1 MNRPE
6 IKKIIQSIERKDVEN
21 LIICKL
27 DSLTRSLQDLLKLIE
42 LCTDNDVNLISID
55 ENINLSTAAGR
66 LLVHILGIFAQFDR
80 DNISARTVSGLKE
93 KARQGEY
100 PWGLVPYGYSKTEN
114 RILYQVEEEIKVIK
128 KLHKKYCLDNLSE
141 KAISNTM
148 KKIYNINVSERDV
161 VKWLSKPIYMG
172 DVIIK
177 GESFKIIE
185 PIFSEEELKAF
196 EKRRKLYSF
205 TQREYIYLNTVYING
220 ELCQHETAKKK
231 LASGSIKYYTYYKIP
246 KYIRIREETITK
258 FIQKYHK
265 LEEEIRTNK
274 YSEDVS
280 QITDRYLK
288 KQITDSELIRLLDK
302 AKDIENKFLDIKRI
316 DITVNE
322 TKNIESVSVN

>member
-66 LLVHILGIFAQFDR
+66 LLVHIIGIFAQFDR

-128 KLHKKYCLDNLSE
+128 NC
-141 KAISNTM
+141 T
-148 KKIYNINVSERDV
+148 R
-161 VKWLSKPIYMG
+161 
-172 DVIIK
+172 
-177 GESFKIIE
+177 
-185 PIFSEEELKAF
+185 
-196 EKRRKLYSF
+196 
-205 TQREYIYLNTVYING
+205 
-220 ELCQHETAKKK
+220 
-231 LASGSIKYYTYYKIP
+231 SI
-246 KYIRIREETITK
+246 
-258 FIQKYHK
+258 
-265 LEEEIRTNK
+265 
-274 YSEDVS
+274 V
-280 QITDRYLK
+280 
-288 KQITDSELIRLLDK
+288 
-302 AKDIENKFLDIKRI
+302 
-316 DITVNE
+316 
-322 TKNIESVSVN
+322 

>member
-1 MNRPE
+1 
-6 IKKIIQSIERKDVEN
+6 
-21 LIICKL
+21 
-27 DSLTRSLQDLLKLIE
+27 
-42 LCTDNDVNLISID
+42 
-55 ENINLSTAAGR
+55 
-66 LLVHILGIFAQFDR
+66 
-80 DNISARTVSGLKE
+80 
-93 KARQGEY
+93 
-100 PWGLVPYGYSKTEN
+100 
-114 RILYQVEEEIKVIK
+114 
-128 KLHKKYCLDNLSE
+128 
-141 KAISNTM
+141 M

-205 TQREYIYLNTVYING
+205 TQREYIYLNKVYING